1 MESKLDICEVLNAA
15 SRSRQLN
22 SLLQN
27 LFERGA
33 EGCEADNELVGLA
46 YDLCA
51 KVSNFM
57 TQLEKQENI

>member
-15 SRSRQLN
+15 SRSRQLS

-33 EGCEADNELVGLA
+33 EGCEEDNELVGLA
-46 YDLCA
+46 YNLCA
-51 KVSNFM
+51 QASRFLDK
-57 TQLEKQENI
+57 LEEKENK